1 MSTLKLLAI
10 IGGGGLGISAL
21 VIVLLEFVSAVAAPT
36 TKCSYVYGTK
46 TREYALCVFEMKE
59 THV

>member
-46 TREYALCVFEMKE
+46 TREYEAPVQPR
-59 THV
+59 